1 MGRKDKSVL
10 LFICFLRLSLYS
22 RWNAQ
27 EQKSAFGIW
36 DSNLEENLFC
46 ANFSLRKEFR
56 TRNFV
61 FPAHFQKRKIKNFVP
76 VLLIT
81 PKNSLH
87 LGNAFLR
94 RKLWRCIF
102 LIQVVIVIINWGG
115 DSAFEYLRKVKALF
129 LFSSKL

>member
-10 LFICFLRLSLYS
+10 LFIYFLRLSLYS
-22 RWNAQ
+22 RWN
-27 EQKSAFGIW
+27 ECTRTKICCW
-36 DSNLEENLFC
+36 DSNLEENIFC

-94 RKLWRCIF
+94 RKPWRCIF